1 MGIGPFEILIVL
13 FVLMLIIGPRRV
25 TDMAK
30 SLGRGVGDFISE
42 IGGKG
47 DGERREPPAA
57 LGKGEEDDEDED
69 RKPLKTPDG
78 R

>member
-13 FVLMLIIGPRRV
+13 FVLLIIIGPRRV
-25 TDMAK
+25 TDMAR
-30 SLGRGVGDFISE
+30 SLCRGVGDFVSE

-47 DGERREPPAA
+47 DDEKKLSA
-57 LGKGEEDDEDED
+57 LGEGDEDPDDED
-69 RKPLKTPDG
+69 RKPRRTPEE

>member
-25 TDMAK
+25 TDMVK

-47 DGERREPPAA
+47 DGERRDPPAA
-57 LGKGEEDDEDED
+57 LGKGEEDDEDEE

>member
-57 LGKGEEDDEDED
+57 LGKGEGDDEDED